1 MTMRVSIIN
10 IGDELLIGQVVN
22 TNASWMSQQFVA
34 NGMDV
39 AKVYVISDDKHE
51 IKETLE
57 LALQLTD
64 AVVVTGGLGPTKDD
78 ITKKTLCEFFD
89 TDMVEDQATFEVISS
104 IFKKRGYPMTDTN
117 RQQALVPR
125 CCKV

>member
-22 TNASWMSQQFVA
+22 TNASWMSQQFVT

-104 IFKKRGYPMTDTN
+104 IFKKRLD
-117 RQQALVPR
+117 
-125 CCKV
+125 